1 MGSLNGGKTAASAF
15 RDCNNWLRSGR
26 TSDTLHH
33 TVLKIK
39 CSSIG
44 AEYCKATRGNELF
57 FYLPTGANCLS
68 NENVSF
74 DNKTLVLNTSTAA
87 P

>member
-1 MGSLNGGKTAASAF
+1 VSSLDGGKTAASAF
-15 RDCNNWLRSGR
+15 RDCNDRLRRGR

-57 FYLPTGANCLS
+57 FYLPTGADCLS

-74 DNKTLVLNTSTAA
+74 DNKTLFLNTSTAA